1 MKLFRSGRRL
11 GLAAALV
18 ATAGI
23 IPLTTAISQAAPSAQ
38 PHASQTW
45 IARCTGVQLNFMP
58 RANKFIMYWK
68 GTPQNANAS
77 RNGGVQIA
85 SGRIT
90 NLSNNSRQEYM
101 TGKFPNENARIV
113 LTRAKNGSGRDKVS
127 FLHNHGHTGALGSW
141 KYCDTRIV
149 VHGS

>member
-1 MKLFRSGRRL
+1 MCSVRNHREQFFITPLTIKLFRSDHSL
-11 GLAAALV
+11 GLAAGLV

-45 IARCTGVQLNFMP
+45 IARCNGVQLNFMP

-85 SGRIT
+85 TYRIT

-101 TGKFPNENARIV
+101 TGKFPNEMPG
-113 LTRAKNGSGRDKVS
+113 L
-127 FLHNHGHTGALGSW
+127 
-141 KYCDTRIV
+141 C
-149 VHGS
+149 